1 MNHLEKLQIV
11 TALQSMLVQEFEIN
25 VLSQDE
31 VEAISEQMSE
41 AYGGVTEMNA
51 DEKLA
56 EFLEGVAN
64 LTRKMADE
72 LLETEAN

>member
-1 MNHLEKLQIV
+1 MNYLEKLQIV
-11 TALQSMLVQEFEIN
+11 TALQSMLVEDFGID

-31 VEAISEQMSE
+31 IDAISEQMGE

-56 EFLEGVAN
+56 EFLEDVVN
-64 LTRKMADE
+64 LTRKLANE
-72 LLETEAN
+72 LLESEGK